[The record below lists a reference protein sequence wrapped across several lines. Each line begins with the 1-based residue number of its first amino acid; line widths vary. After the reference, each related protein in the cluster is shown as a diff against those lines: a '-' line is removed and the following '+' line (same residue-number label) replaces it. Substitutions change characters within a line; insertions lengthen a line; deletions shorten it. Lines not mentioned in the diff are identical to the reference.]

1 MTKLQ
6 LTGAAMAAL
15 MAVSLGACNK
25 TDAAKPAADTGKIA
39 DAGKIGDAVKAD
51 EAQLIT
57 DFNARDATKTTSH
70 DAPDVVLMFHGA
82 PNVVGQAADLAQAQ
96 KDFPADPKAHVTTAN
111 EVVDVAA
118 SGDMAVY
125 RSTYVFNGTDPKTK
139 KAVSETGNYL
149 AGYKKQADGS
159 WKIAWQVVSDTKPAP
174 AAMAA
179 PATPAPAK
187 S

>member
-6 LTGAAMAAL
+6 LTGVAMAAL

-39 DAGKIGDAVKAD
+39 DAVKAD
-51 EAQLIT
+51 VAQLVT
-57 DFNARDATKTTSH
+57 DFNAHDATKTNSH
-70 DAPDVVLMFHGA
+70 DAPDVIAMGHGS
-82 PNVVGQAADLAQAQ
+82 PNVVGAAADLASAQ
-96 KDFPADPKAHVTTAN
+96 KGFAADPTQHVTTAN
-111 EVVDVAA
+111 EVVDVAT

-125 RSTYVFNGTDPKTK
+125 RATYVFNGTDPKTK
-139 KAVSETGNYL
+139 KAVSDTGNYL

-159 WKIAWQVVSDTKPAP
+159 WKIAWSVVSDTKPAP
-174 AAMAA
+174 AAMAT
-179 PATPAPAK
+179 PAAPAPAK